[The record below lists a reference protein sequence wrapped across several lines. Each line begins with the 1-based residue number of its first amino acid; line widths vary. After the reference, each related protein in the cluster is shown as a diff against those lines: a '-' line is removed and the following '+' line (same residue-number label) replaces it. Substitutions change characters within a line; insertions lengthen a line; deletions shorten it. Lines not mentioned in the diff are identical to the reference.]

1 MACYSGFAGIHATP
15 VLWRPAMT
23 DHLSDAGP
31 LIPGRRHHAFLAEA
45 RELLRLAVP
54 MAATQLAQ
62 MIVLAT
68 DTVMLGHFSKEA
80 LAAAALGNTV
90 YFLAWLLGSGM
101 PMAVSPVIAHI
112 QGRHSGASRRAPRAN
127 NLQGAVSAP
136 GPRDRREVRIAVRM
150 GLWSVALTSLPLLC
164 LLIFTRPILLALHQ
178 QSQMATDAAIFMSGL
193 AWGLPFALG
202 FQVLRSFSTALSR
215 AVPPMVV
222 MGLAILWNACGD
234 YGLIFGHFGLPRL
247 GLFGAGLASASSNI
261 FSFVMMLTIC
271 LRVPALKR
279 YHILHRLGHAAWRP
293 FAELFRLGLPIGIT
307 MVFEVALFNAAAL
320 AMGTFGIAALAA
332 HQIAI
337 TIPSLT
343 FMIPLGIGLAA
354 TVRVG
359 LAAGAGDRIAA
370 RRAGF
375 TAIAIGAAF
384 MCMTAL
390 VLLLWPLEIATLWL
404 PDSAANR
411 DVLALAV
418 TFLHVAA
425 AFQLV
430 DGIQVTASMSLRGL
444 KDARGPMWIA
454 GASYWLAGAPMC
466 VLLGF
471 GTSLKGF
478 GIWLGLAFGLA
489 VAAIAL
495 STRFA
500 LLSKRPLAANAAL

>member
-1 MACYSGFAGIHATP
+1 
-15 VLWRPAMT
+15 MT
-23 DHLSDAGP
+23 DHLSDPGP
-31 LIPGRRHHAFLAEA
+31 LIPGSRHHAFLAEA

-54 MAATQLAQ
+54 LAATQLAQ
-62 MIVLAT
+62 MIILAT

-90 YFLAWLLGSGM
+90 YFLVWLLGSGM
-101 PMAVSPVIAHI
+101 PMAVSPVIAHV
-112 QGRHSGASRRAPRAN
+112 QGRHSTASK
-127 NLQGAVSAP
+127 S
-136 GPRDRREVRIAVRM
+136 RDQREVRVVVRM
-150 GLWSVALTSLPLLC
+150 GLWSVALSSLPLLAV
-164 LLIFTRPILLALHQ
+164 LIFTRPILLALHQ
-178 QSQMATDAAIFMSGL
+178 QAQLADDAALFISGL

-215 AVPPMVV
+215 AVPPLVV
-222 MGLAILWNACGD
+222 MGLAILWNALGD
-234 YGLIFGHFGLPRL
+234 YALIFGHFGLPQM
-247 GLFGAGLASASSNI
+247 GLFGAGIASASSNI
-261 FSFVMMLTIC
+261 FSFALMLAVC
-271 LRVPALKR
+271 LGVPALRR
-279 YHILHRLGHAAWRP
+279 YHILHRLWHPAWRC
-293 FAELFRLGLPIGIT
+293 FTELFHLGMPIGIT
-307 MVFEVALFNAAAL
+307 MLFEVAFFNAATL
-320 AMGTFGIAALAA
+320 AMGTFGIATLAA

-375 TAIAIGAAF
+375 TAIAMGAAF
-384 MCMTAL
+384 MCITAL
-390 VLLLWPLEIATLWL
+390 VLVVWPLDIATLWL

-466 VLLGF
+466 LWLGF
-471 GTSLKGF
+471 GTPLKGF
-478 GIWLGLAFGLA
+478 GVWLGLAFGLA
-489 VAAIAL
+489 VAAITLTA
-495 STRFA
+495 RFA
-500 LLSKRPLAANAAL
+500 VLSKRPLGSAAG